1 MIIKHLP
8 KIKKRATGAH
18 GETALYQPFWQGGE
32 KPDSMKTFTN
42 FGRITLRPG
51 GRCFSASEGKPW
63 LLQYRRQD
71 GHSPLG
77 RDTCK
82 PSLDFL
88 LERPGNVDDL
98 SPLRAREVLTVR
110 SNWLTIEFS
119 RLLSLLNN
127 RVIP

>member
-51 GRCFSASEGKPW
+51 GTNTLHMHKDVEQVYVVLRGAGTVQVGDERAEVRAG
-63 LLQYRRQD
+63 D
-71 GHSPLG
+71 AV
-77 RDTCK
+77 
-82 PSLDFL
+82 FL
-88 LERPGNVDDL
+88 PAKVSHGFFNTGDKT
-98 SPLRAREVLTVR
+98 AIVLMVGT
-110 SNWLTIEFS
+110 
-119 RLLSLLNN
+119 
-127 RVIP
+127 RVSQA